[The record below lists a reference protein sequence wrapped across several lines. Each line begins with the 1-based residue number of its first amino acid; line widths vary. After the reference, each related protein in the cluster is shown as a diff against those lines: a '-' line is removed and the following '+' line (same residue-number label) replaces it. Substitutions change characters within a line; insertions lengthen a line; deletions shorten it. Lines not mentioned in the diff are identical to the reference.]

1 MTEPELEGRGL
12 SSASRRRFIW
22 LGGGIAAGL
31 LLVPDFSFA
40 AKVSKAVKRVATG
53 QDVKSSKASAGS
65 HVASAKSAKSGKAA
79 PASGKSASK
88 STGKPAA
95 STSKSSRVASAGKR
109 PGTTSHSA
117 GSSAHRGRGAAS
129 ARSHGSSRGSDATA
143 RAADSGEELGLQ
155 PSFGSGRAVSFAAG
169 SPESRAVS
177 LYCVHTG
184 EELSVDYY
192 VDGRYEPDALRAID
206 HLLRDYHNDEICQ
219 FDPRVLNQLYDVR
232 RALGSNEPFHVYSG
246 YRSPETNES
255 YRRLSGRV
263 AEHSYHLTGQA
274 IDVHLPGRDIRQIRN
289 VAVAMRA
296 GGVGYYPQEGF
307 VHIDSGPVRRW

>member
-40 AKVSKAVKRVATG
+40 SKLSGAVKRVSTGKVVKPTKTSSATRAAAANPARTTG
-53 QDVKSSKASAGS
+53 KS
-65 HVASAKSAKSGKAA
+65 SAKSASGS
-79 PASGKSASK
+79 ASKGTRTASSASK
-88 STGKPAA
+88 SSARAA
-95 STSKSSRVASAGKR
+95 SQNAPHGRIARSARTRGA
-109 PGTTSHSA
+109 T
-117 GSSAHRGRGAAS
+117 RGRGS
-129 ARSHGSSRGSDATA
+129 TTA
-143 RAADSGEELGLQ
+143 RAAASEPAAELELPPSFAPGRAF
-155 PSFGSGRAVSFAAG
+155 SFGSG
-169 SPESRAVS
+169 SPESRDMS
-177 LYCVHTG
+177 FYCVHTG
-184 EELSVDYY
+184 EQLNVDYY

-232 RALGSNEPFHVYSG
+232 RALGSSEPFHVYSG

-263 AEHSYHLTGQA
+263 AEHSYHLSGQA
-274 IDVHLPGRDIRQIRN
+274 IDIHLPGRDIRQIRN
-289 VAVAMRA
+289 VAMAMRA

-307 VHIDSGPVRRW
+307 VHLDSGPVRRW

>member
-40 AKVSKAVKRVATG
+40 AKVSNAVKKTATG
-53 QDVKSSKASAGS
+53 KDARASKASGAG
-65 HVASAKSAKSGKAA
+65 HVASANSAKSGKAA
-79 PASGKSASK
+79 PASGNSPS
-88 STGKPAA
+88 KPAGRSTA
-95 STSKSSRVASAGKR
+95 STSKHPRVASSGKR
-109 PGTTSHSA
+109 PGTTSHGG
-117 GSSAHRGRGAAS
+117 GSSTHRGRDVAS
-129 ARSHGSSRGSDATA
+129 TRSHGASRGRDATPA
-143 RAADSGEELGLQ
+143 RAVADAEELELP
-155 PSFGSGRAVSFAAG
+155 PSFGSGS
-169 SPESRAVS
+169 SESRAVS

-232 RALGSNEPFHVYSG
+232 RALGSNEAFHVYSG

-255 YRRLSGRV
+255 YRRLSNRV

>member
-1 MTEPELEGRGL
+1 MARASTVEPAAELEMPSSFAPGR
-12 SSASRRRFIW
+12 A
-22 LGGGIAAGL
+22 
-31 LLVPDFSFA
+31 FSF
-40 AKVSKAVKRVATG
+40 G
-53 QDVKSSKASAGS
+53 
-65 HVASAKSAKSGKAA
+65 
-79 PASGKSASK
+79 
-88 STGKPAA
+88 
-95 STSKSSRVASAGKR
+95 
-109 PGTTSHSA
+109 
-117 GSSAHRGRGAAS
+117 
-129 ARSHGSSRGSDATA
+129 
-143 RAADSGEELGLQ
+143 
-155 PSFGSGRAVSFAAG
+155 AG
-169 SPESRAVS
+169 SPESRDMS

-192 VDGRYEPDALRAID
+192 VDGRYDPGALQAID

-232 RALGSNEPFHVYSG
+232 RALGSSEPFHVYSG

-274 IDVHLPGRDIRQIRN
+274 IDLHLPGRDIRQIRN

>member
-1 MTEPELEGRGL
+1 MTEPELVGRGL

-40 AKVSKAVKRVATG
+40 AKMSNAVKRVSTG
-53 QDVKSSKASAGS
+53 KDPKAAKGA
-65 HVASAKSAKSGKAA
+65 VASHGNAARSAKSGSAPAKPASKAA
-79 PASGKSASK
+79 KASGSGKSS
-88 STGKPAA
+88 
-95 STSKSSRVASAGKR
+95 SSRVASTTKR
-109 PGTTSHSA
+109 PANGHATASSGQRGKASHSA
-117 GSSAHRGRGAAS
+117 HGRTVTRARDADTTRTAAVDPS
-129 ARSHGSSRGSDATA
+129 EF
-143 RAADSGEELGLQ
+143 EE
-155 PSFGSGRAVSFAAG
+155 PSSFAPGRVLSYGDG
-169 SPESRAVS
+169 SPESRAMS
-177 LYCVHTG
+177 LYCIHTG
-184 EELSVDYY
+184 EQLTVDYY
-192 VDGRYEPDALRAID
+192 VDGQYDSGAMEAID

-219 FDPRVLNQLYDVR
+219 IDPRVLNQLYDVR
-232 RALGSNEPFHVYSG
+232 RALGSSEPFYVYSG

-289 VAVAMRA
+289 VAIAMRA

-307 VHIDSGPVRRW
+307 VHLDSGPIRRW